1 MKSGK
6 QNRRWF
12 LRNLGTATAGMAV
25 LGSIP
30 WAEKIFS
37 QSQPPTLKIGLID
50 DFTGQ
55 GQRGALLSQQG
66 AQLAVDAVNQ
76 VGGAG
81 GCYLF
86 ELVKADTKTS
96 STGAVDAANQ
106 LINRG
111 DISYVVGPQR
121 TNELLPIQPLFAAA
135 AIPHIMLASTD
146 HTLTDRHSQAPLSL
160 RYSMQDIMQMAP
172 VAKYAVTVS
181 GHKSFFGIAVDN
193 GDGRNAIAAFQQV
206 LEKLGG
212 SLIQSEFYPFGS
224 TDFSTLVAKFKAS
237 GADALISSDGL
248 PTSVI
253 ALLKEFQLQGLPND
267 RFYGSIVYDGPTFF
281 SQVGSKGQADGII
294 FPWFYDDG
302 VAPRAF
308 TGGPP
313 PSHEALV
320 MDQAFVA
327 KTGATAG
334 PTATVQAWAWG
345 AIKLIQQAI
354 EGLIAEQGADTVAK
368 LNPVNELPRATVEQ
382 YILKGATGTETGP
395 TFQLTFGDQ
404 IGFYACG
411 QADVRCGPATYSGG
425 LLLLQDKD
433 WADDLITGFCS

>member
-1 MKSGK
+1 MKNEK
-6 QNRRWF
+6 QSRRRF
-12 LRNLGTATAGMAV
+12 LRNLSTATAGLAV
-25 LGSIP
+25 LASVP

-37 QSQPPTLKIGLID
+37 QSQPMTLKIGLMD

-55 GQRGALLSQQG
+55 GQRGAQLSQQG

-76 VGGAG
+76 AGGAG
-81 GCYLF
+81 GRYLF
-86 ELVKADTKTS
+86 ELIEEDTKTS
-96 STGAVDAANQ
+96 ATGAVDAANR

-111 DISYVVGPQR
+111 DISYVIGPQR
-121 TNELLPIQPLFAAA
+121 SNELLPIQPMFAAA
-135 AIPHIMLASTD
+135 QIPHIMLASTAR
-146 HTLTDRHSQAPLSL
+146 TLTDRHGEAPLSL
-160 RYSMQDIMQMAP
+160 RYSMQDVMQMAP
-172 VAKYAVTVS
+172 VAKYAVTVK
-181 GHKSFFGIAVDN
+181 GHKTFFALAVDSQ
-193 GDGRNAIAAFQQV
+193 DGRNAITAFEN
-206 LEKLGG
+206 LLPGLNAN
-212 SLIQSEFYPFGS
+212 LIQSEFYPFGS

-237 GADALISSDGL
+237 GADALITSDGL

-253 ALLKEFQLQGLPND
+253 ALLREFQLQGLAND

-313 PSHEALV
+313 PHEALV

-327 KTGATAG
+327 KTGTIAG

-354 EGLIAEQGADTVAK
+354 EGLIAQQGVDAVAK
-368 LNPVNELPRATVEQ
+368 LNPVSELPRATVEQ
-382 YILKGATGTETGP
+382 YILQVAQGGETGP
-395 TFQLTFGDQ
+395 QFQLTFGDQ

-411 QADVRCGPATYSGG
+411 QANVRCGPATYSGG

-433 WADDLITGFCS
+433 WADDLISGLCG

>member
-1 MKSGK
+1 MKNEK
-6 QNRRWF
+6 QSRRRF
-12 LRNLGTATAGMAV
+12 LRNLGTTTAGLAV
-25 LGSIP
+25 LASVP

-37 QSQPPTLKIGLID
+37 QSQPTTLKIGLMD

-55 GQRGALLSQQG
+55 GQRGAQLSQQG

-76 VGGAG
+76 AGGAG
-81 GCYLF
+81 GRYLF
-86 ELVKADTKTS
+86 ELVTADTKTS
-96 STGAVDAANQ
+96 ATGAVDATNQ
-106 LINRG
+106 LINRA

-135 AIPHIMLASTD
+135 AIPHIMLASSD
-146 HTLTDRHSQAPLSL
+146 HTLTDRHGEAPLSL

-172 VAKYAVTVS
+172 VAKYGVTANN
-181 GHKSFFGIAVDN
+181 HKAFFAIAVDN
-193 GDGRNAIAAFQQV
+193 GDGRNAIAAFETV
-206 LEKLGG
+206 LQKLGG
-212 SLIQSEFYPFGS
+212 SLVQSEFYPFGS

-237 GADALISSDGL
+237 GADALIASDGL

-253 ALLKEFQLQGLPND
+253 ALLKEFQLQGLANN
-267 RFYGSIVYDGPTFF
+267 RFYGSIVFDGPTFF
-281 SQVGSKGQADGII
+281 SQVGNKGQADGII

-313 PSHEALV
+313 PHEALV
-320 MDQAFVA
+320 MDQVFLA
-327 KTGATAG
+327 KAGAIAG

-354 EGLIAEQGADTVAK
+354 EGLIAQQGADAVAK
-368 LNPVNELPRATVEQ
+368 LNPVSQLPRATVEE
-382 YILKGATGTETGP
+382 YILKGVAGTETGP
-395 TFQLTFGDQ
+395 HFQLTFGDQ

-411 QADVRCGPATYSGG
+411 QANVRCGPATYSGS
-425 LLLLQDKD
+425 LFLLQDKN
-433 WADDLITGFCS
+433 WADDLISGLCG